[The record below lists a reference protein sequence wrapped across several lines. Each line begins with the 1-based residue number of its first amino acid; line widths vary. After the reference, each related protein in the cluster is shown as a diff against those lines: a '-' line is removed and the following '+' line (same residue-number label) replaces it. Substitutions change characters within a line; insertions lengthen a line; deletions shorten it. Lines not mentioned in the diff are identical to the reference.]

1 MAILEKI
8 DSPQGD
14 GPPNTMGPIEVYL
27 SKRQIV
33 VVIEVDQ
40 LGGLKRTDSPHI

>member
-27 SKRQIV
+27 FEEANS
-33 VVIEVDQ
+33 
-40 LGGLKRTDSPHI
+40 GGHWDGQARSV